1 MTAEAAA
8 AIPAAESLI
17 EVLIESA
24 SSLDET
30 YLYKGD
36 SASIRL
42 VPSLSLATECCRY
55 SVCLCDYAHGRL
67 ARPKTE
73 EGKKGK
79 LSVLERAKDWCICSK
94 VQLRRKCRQ
103 QRWRL
108 RRCIF
113 KALSTG
119 RRQRRH

>member
-55 SVCLCDYAHGRL
+55 CVCLCDCAHGRL

-79 LSVLERAKDWCICSK
+79 LSVIKREARIGAYAPKYNFD
-94 VQLRRKCRQ
+94 V
-103 QRWRL
+103 
-108 RRCIF
+108 RCGSF
-113 KALSTG
+113 SLQSWYL
-119 RRQRRH
+119 